1 MKEKVRRS
9 TRDMRTRKVQWW
21 EEGIKKSWWKELAM
35 DKMVV
40 TITITNPSKWG
51 VKAAKKMK
59 EDGKEERGR
68 GQEISVMSGRCQI
81 VGKVTDRKESGMEA
95 QSQ

>member
-1 MKEKVRRS
+1 MEIKE
-9 TRDMRTRKVQWW
+9 
-21 EEGIKKSWWKELAM
+21 A
-35 DKMVV
+35 
-40 TITITNPSKWG
+40 
-51 VKAAKKMK
+51 
-59 EDGKEERGR
+59 GKDERVR